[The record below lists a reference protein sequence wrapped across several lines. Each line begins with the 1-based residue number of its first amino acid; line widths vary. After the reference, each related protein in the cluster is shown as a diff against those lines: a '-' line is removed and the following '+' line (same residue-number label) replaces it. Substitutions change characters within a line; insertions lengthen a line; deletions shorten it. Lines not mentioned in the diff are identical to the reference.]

1 MKDRINSILKH
12 FKLTSSQFADEIG
25 VQRSSVSHVLS
36 GRNKPGFD
44 FVQKI
49 MSKFPEINAEWLLTG
64 VGEMLKNEMLKK
76 ISMKEKELFETSGE
90 IQNDRKKEFKSS
102 GNESDKETAS
112 SPINKKEEKETKK
125 QIEKIIIIYK
135 DKSFEEYKPA

>member
-1 MKDRINSILKH
+1 MKERLNSILKH

-49 MSKFPEINAEWLLTG
+49 MSKFPEISAEWLLTG
-64 VGEMLKNEMLKK
+64 IGEMLKKEMLKK
-76 ISMKEKELFETSGE
+76 ISMKEKELFETSDE
-90 IQNDRKKEFKSS
+90 IKNNSKKELKSS
-102 GNESDKETAS
+102 ENESDKTIAS
-112 SPINKKEEKETKK
+112 SPINNKEEKDKK
-125 QIEKIIIIYK
+125 REIEKIIIIYK
-135 DKSFEEYKPA
+135 DKSFEEYNPT

>member
-1 MKDRINSILKH
+1 MKERLNSILKH

-49 MSKFPEINAEWLLTG
+49 MSKFPEISAEWLLTG
-64 VGEMLKNEMLKK
+64 IGEMLKNEMLKK
-76 ISMKEKELFETSGE
+76 ISMKEKELFETSDE
-90 IQNDRKKEFKSS
+90 IKNNSKKELKSS
-102 GNESDKETAS
+102 ENESDKTIAS
-112 SPINKKEEKETKK
+112 SPINNKEEKDKK
-125 QIEKIIIIYK
+125 REIEKIIIIYK
-135 DKSFEEYKPA
+135 DKSFEEYNPT